1 MIHQLIL
8 LLLTL
13 NSSLESSYFKPVVVV
28 VLYCFLS
35 RIATEGPT
43 QSVMDLD
50 YLLASVVDSVLLPAK
65 KDRQKVPRTG
75 SLHLFCSCLP
85 HPLPARPAI
94 PADNTVIKK
103 KY

>member
-8 LLLTL
+8 LHLTF
-13 NSSLESSYFKPVVVV
+13 NNSLESSYFKPV

-43 QSVMDLD
+43 QPLD
-50 YLLASVVDSVLLPAK
+50 YLLASVVDSVLLPAR

-85 HPLPARPAI
+85 HPLPAI
-94 PADNTVIKK
+94 PADNLVIKQQ
-103 KY
+103 Y